1 MYTDNEIV
9 TILMCS
15 YIGSKEGGYKPYTAL
30 QWSKLVDKIIN
41 SDIKEPKNLLNCSSQ
56 EMQSKLGVDD
66 IEGSRI
72 LKLLSRGGY
81 FAIQLEKLQRMGIN
95 VVTRSSEEYPKRLK
109 TILKKYAPPIL
120 YYSGDI
126 SLANRVGIA
135 IVGSRNI
142 DDFGEN
148 YAKELSLKATEEGLV
163 VISGGAKG
171 VDVISENTALNKGGR
186 VVSIIA
192 DSLVKKIR
200 RKEIRDKIINKQ
212 LLLLSANNPDIS
224 FSAASA
230 MNRNKFVYAL
240 SVGAFVIASDY
251 NKGGTWNG
259 ALENIRNDWVRTFV
273 VNSEKYSGNVELINK
288 GATPLEDMNDYIIS
302 EIIRIPINKEKQIDL
317 FTKSYD
323 IDSSK
328 DSFAYLKEESSGL
341 QVNYDLYSKVIESIE
356 VCLNEPK
363 TLNVLS
369 EQLRVNK
376 SQISIWLKRALEE
389 GRIEKLTK
397 PVRYVSK

>member
-1 MYTDNEIV
+1 VFLGATRIV
-9 TILMCS
+9 
-15 YIGSKEGGYKPYTAL
+15 
-30 QWSKLVDKIIN
+30 V
-41 SDIKEPKNLLNCSSQ
+41 
-56 EMQSKLGVDD
+56 
-66 IEGSRI
+66 
-72 LKLLSRGGY
+72 
-81 FAIQLEKLQRMGIN
+81 
-95 VVTRSSEEYPKRLK
+95 
-109 TILKKYAPPIL
+109 
-120 YYSGDI
+120 
-126 SLANRVGIA
+126 
-135 IVGSRNI
+135 
-142 DDFGEN
+142 FGEN